1 MQDPFEDGKSYEVE
15 GIVVDIKKDI
25 QRVRIKSKRGVSWLP
40 IDEIIEIKNPDST
53 GACGTKDR

>member
-1 MQDPFEDGKSYEVE
+1 MQDPFEDGKTYEVK

-25 QRVRIKSKRGVSWLP
+25 LRVRVKSKQEASWLP
-40 IDEIIEIKNPDST
+40 IDEIIEIKDLGSA

>member
-25 QRVRIKSKRGVSWLP
+25 QRVRVKSKKGVSWLP
-40 IDEIIEIKNPDST
+40 IDDILEIKDPGSA